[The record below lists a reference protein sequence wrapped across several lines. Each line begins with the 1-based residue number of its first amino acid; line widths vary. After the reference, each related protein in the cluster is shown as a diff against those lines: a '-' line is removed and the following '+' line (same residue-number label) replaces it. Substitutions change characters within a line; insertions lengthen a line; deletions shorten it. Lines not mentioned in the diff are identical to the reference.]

1 MTGLEIALVAVLLVE
16 NLLVLVLGGLNHQID
31 TP

>member
-1 MTGLEIALVAVLLVE
+1 MSGLEIALVSVLLVE
-16 NLLVLVLGGLNHQID
+16 NLLVLVLGGLHHKD

>member
-1 MTGLEIALVAVLLVE
+1 MSGLEIALVSVLLVE
-16 NLLVLVLGGLNHQID
+16 NLLVLVLGGLNHHID